1 MSFTPSLATTTYVP
15 LPIPSVSPSSD
26 RQSITLYFTYTA
38 PSSALETESRVEPQV
53 WTNLP
58 SRSTSS
64 REWHAVPFVPSED
77 RALCGLLVATFE
89 IPAER
94 EQREQEE
101 FEFTY
106 RLKHDGNE
114 ENLEWLGSQGANG
127 KIILVKSD
135 ENGSRPIEL
144 QSHNVEGEWT
154 KEERGK
160 VLVGRYET
168 REGETSSSYDV
179 TKIVETWRNGAEVE
193 GLTLEQSS

>member
-1 MSFTPSLATTTYVP
+1 
-15 LPIPSVSPSSD
+15 
-26 RQSITLYFTYTA
+26 
-38 PSSALETESRVEPQV
+38 
-53 WTNLP
+53 
-58 SRSTSS
+58 
-64 REWHAVPFVPSED
+64 
-77 RALCGLLVATFE
+77 
-89 IPAER
+89 
-94 EQREQEE
+94 
-101 FEFTY
+101 
-106 RLKHDGNE
+106 LKHDGNE

-127 KIILVKSD
+127 KIILVESD